1 MKRKLSHCTQGIL
14 CIINTQ
20 FHNRNHRNQR
30 PSRMMFG
37 GLKGKKKIPTKNSIC
52 GKTVLQKRGILRH
65 FHIKK
70 KEKN

>member
-37 GLKGKKKIPTKNSIC
+37 GLKGKKENPNQEFYMWENCSSKEGDI
-52 GKTVLQKRGILRH
+52 KT
-65 FHIKK
+65 FPY
-70 KEKN
+70 